1 MIYAQKLAKKAKVPL
16 CVCFCLVPTFL
27 DATIRQYDF
36 MMKGL
41 QEVEK
46 VSVFVNNVSMCAACN
61 IKGIDKST
69 DTILSIVWQC

>member
-1 MIYAQKLAKKAKVPL
+1 MIYAQKLAEKAKVPL

-27 DATIRQYDF
+27 GATMRHYGF

-46 VSVFVNNVSMCAACN
+46 VSMNE
-61 IKGIDKST
+61 
-69 DTILSIVWQC
+69 